1 MLLKLAEDE
10 IWVMQRTT
18 GHNTNISLSR
28 VVTVVLAVCVGKTFP
43 VMRLIIQEHPVP
55 LGLSA
60 KSTAGVA
67 NGKPSKQCY
76 DRGPLFR
83 CVSDAA
89 VFGTI
94 RDYPDGLISFKLIRQ
109 DLIFS
114 ERHGQEGVVPLF
126 TNDQTGRVGNALHKA
141 HQLFQNA
148 FVPEPKQRTRRR
160 KKKSAVP

>member
-1 MLLKLAEDE
+1 MLLKWAEDE

-28 VVTVVLAVCVGKTFP
+28 VVTMVLAVCVGKTFP
-43 VMRLIIQEHPVP
+43 VMRLIIPDHPVP
-55 LGLSA
+55 PGLSE
-60 KSTAGVA
+60 VA

-76 DRGPLFR
+76 DRGPLIR
-83 CVSDAA
+83 CVSDTA

-114 ERHGQEGVVPLF
+114 EHHGQEGVVSLL
-126 TNDQTGRVGNALHKA
+126 TNDQNGRVGDALHKA

-148 FVPEPKQRTRRR
+148 FVPRPKQRTRRR
-160 KKKSAVP
+160 KKKSAVL